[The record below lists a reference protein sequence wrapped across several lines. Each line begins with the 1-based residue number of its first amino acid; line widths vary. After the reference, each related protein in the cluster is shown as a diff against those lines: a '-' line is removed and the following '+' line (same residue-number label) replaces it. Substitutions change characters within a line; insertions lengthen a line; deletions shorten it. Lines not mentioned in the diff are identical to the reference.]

1 MAGVADK
8 ARLHLER
15 SVPQLREWEERGI
28 FSKDEIRNIVKKRD
42 DHEHRVLNP
51 SNRPA
56 DWVSY
61 IQWEKSL
68 EALRAKRCKRLKIN
82 QHSSSNISSQGRILQ
97 LYDRGVNRHAGSVP
111 LWREY
116 LAYLA
121 QVKASK
127 RFRNTMTN
135 ALRMM
140 PNDIDLWMMAG
151 RKSADAGDMAAA
163 RGFFLRGCRF
173 CNKDAR
179 LWIEYAR
186 CEMDW
191 LLRMQQEQ
199 KNKKPQSGE
208 KSDAQNELTLV
219 GLSDDEEE
227 EEDGVVLPKP
237 GVEAPRVVDSQAA
250 KQLMSNPAMDGAIP
264 MAVFDIC
271 RKQPFFTPATASS
284 FFDMFTSYRAL
295 TVQPRITT
303 HVLSAMDEQ
312 FANDPHTC
320 DCHVRESIVAVR
332 PDTAEF
338 PKRLRGVL
346 ATMREQMECTTDQ
359 EVFKA
364 LTTKWIDRY
373 LEDESLDEAIRTVLE
388 ATRAQVSGS

>member
-1 MAGVADK
+1 M
-8 ARLHLER
+8 
-15 SVPQLREWEERGI
+15 Q
-28 FSKDEIRNIVKKRD
+28 DEIRNIVKKRD

-97 LYDRGVNRHAGSVP
+97 LYDRGVNRHAGSAP

-237 GVEAPRVVDSQAA
+237 GVEAPKVVDSQAA

-346 ATMREQMECTTDQ
+346 ATMREQTECTTDQ

-364 LTTKWIDRY
+364 LTTKWIDGY